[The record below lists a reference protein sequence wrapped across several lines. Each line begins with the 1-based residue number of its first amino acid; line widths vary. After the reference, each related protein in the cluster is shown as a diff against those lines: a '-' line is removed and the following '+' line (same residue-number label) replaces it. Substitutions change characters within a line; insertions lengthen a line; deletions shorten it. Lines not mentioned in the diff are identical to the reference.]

1 MGLEGIGFPLS
12 PAPSP
17 VPSIRQ
23 LRIHSPRWEC
33 SDVGKEHTI
42 VDLFCSLHAG
52 AKSSVLRQLLAVC
65 PRDALLDAQAIISPR
80 LKRDPFKVLPLE
92 VSLKILSHIRD
103 PKSLAAAAQVSRLW
117 YFLLSDDSTW
127 KQLCRDHHYRRL
139 SAAGSY
145 VHQWNRFRE
154 RASSQAIEETPEP
167 ENRADR
173 IEFRN
178 PIHEENRRFSEV
190 PDPLETPRDHI
201 HTNSQ
206 RPPDLPPMPYRI
218 ARNSTSQRIHADSSA
233 NEPPNISAP
242 SPFSHIQAE
251 GPHPGPPEERPQGE
265 RSHSGLVLGEQLQG
279 EPAQLERPQQIERA
293 GNEREERRSR
303 DPRRNSLLRPIL
315 PDTTLLAESGEPIM
329 QYGSRLPNFD
339 LAMHQHLAHTADPA
353 GDPIGEAFYDPEACV
368 NRPPDSYRSHFRQ
381 QYLLNQAWEE
391 GGRLAGRY
399 SLPEHAGAI
408 VTAVLMQDGYIVVA
422 LDTSLILVFS
432 DDGKLLRSLY
442 GHVMGVWALELRG
455 HTLLSGGCDRDVR
468 EWDLSSGACRKILRG
483 HSSTVRCLASAD
495 ATTALSGG
503 RDGLIRVWDL
513 QNGRSVHRLM
523 GHTGSVRRLEVAH
536 LEGKALVVSASYDC
550 TAKVWDVRSGQLL
563 HTLAG
568 HSNQIYSLAV
578 DGSRIA
584 TGSLDHAICI
594 WDLRS
599 GVKLATLLGHSALV
613 GQLCLRGTTLVSGGS
628 DGAVRVWD
636 LTTMACT
643 RRIAA
648 HDNTVTCLRLAGERI
663 ITGGP
668 DCRVQL
674 WNISTGENI
683 RQLYKPSVSTVW
695 GVAAKD
701 DRLLTV
707 YSEGPDIVIE
717 LMSFAP
723 P

>member
-1 MGLEGIGFPLS
+1 MALKGIGFPLS

-17 VPSIRQ
+17 VPSVRQ

-33 SDVGKEHTI
+33 NDVGKEQAI
-42 VDLFCSLHAG
+42 VDLFGSLHAG
-52 AKSSVLRQLLAVC
+52 AKISVLRQLLDQC
-65 PRDALLDAQAIISPR
+65 PREALIYAQEIISPR
-80 LKRDPFKVLPLE
+80 LKRDPFKFLPLE
-92 VSLKILSHIRD
+92 VSLRILSHIRE

-154 RASSQAIEETPEP
+154 RACSQANEETSEPGNLEDCSIFDEPTSPEY
-167 ENRADR
+167 
-173 IEFRN
+173 
-178 PIHEENRRFSEV
+178 
-190 PDPLETPRDHI
+190 
-201 HTNSQ
+201 SQ
-206 RPPDLPPMPYRI
+206 DFPNLPPI
-218 ARNSTSQRIHADSSA
+218 ADLQQPSQQPSHYSEQSSDFQSNSHFRRPVTSASTHSQADFSSHDDQSLQSERSQGEF
-233 NEPPNISAP
+233 EPRSAP
-242 SPFSHIQAE
+242 TNQRELDQQS
-251 GPHPGPPEERPQGE
+251 E
-265 RSHSGLVLGEQLQG
+265 RSPGDLTL
-279 EPAQLERPQQIERA
+279 PR
-293 GNEREERRSR
+293 NR
-303 DPRRNSLLRPIL
+303 DPRRSSLLRPV
-315 PDTTLLAESGEPIM
+315 PDSSLLAESGEPIM

-339 LAMHQHLAHTADPA
+339 LAMHQHLAQTLDFA

-399 SLPEHAGAI
+399 SLPDHAGAI
-408 VTAVLMQDGYIVVA
+408 VTVVLMQDSYVVVA

-432 DDGKLLRSLY
+432 EDGKLQRSLY

-483 HSSTVRCLASAD
+483 HSSTVRCLAITDS
-495 ATTALSGG
+495 TTALSGG

-513 QNGRSVHRLM
+513 ENGRSVHRLM
-523 GHTGSVRRLEVAH
+523 GHTGSVRRLEVAN
-536 LEGKALVVSASYDC
+536 LEGRDLVVSASYDC

-563 HTLAG
+563 HTLSG

-578 DGSRIA
+578 NGGRIA

-594 WDLRS
+594 WDLRT
-599 GVKLATLLGHSALV
+599 GVRLATLLGHSALV
-613 GQLCLRGTTLVSGGS
+613 GQLCLRDTTLVSGGS
-628 DGAVRVWD
+628 DGAVRLWD
-636 LTTMACT
+636 LTSMTCT

-648 HDNTVTCLRLAGERI
+648 HDNSVTCLRLAGERI

-668 DCRVQL
+668 DCFVQL
-674 WNISTGENI
+674 WNIRTGENI

-695 GVAAKD
+695 GIAAKE